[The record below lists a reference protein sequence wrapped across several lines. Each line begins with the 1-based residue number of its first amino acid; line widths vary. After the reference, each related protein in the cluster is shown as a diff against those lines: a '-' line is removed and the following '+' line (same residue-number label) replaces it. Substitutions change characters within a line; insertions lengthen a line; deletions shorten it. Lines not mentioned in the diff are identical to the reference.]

1 MTRVSI
7 MAATLGAA
15 LLWLA
20 PLPALAGD
28 VTGVWQRPS
37 GTSRIEIAPCGSALC
52 GTLVWLKTPRADTQN
67 PDPAKR
73 ARSLLG
79 TRTVMG
85 MKPAGDTGVWTGK
98 VYNAEDGKTYSGRMT
113 LEGPNRLSL
122 KGCVL
127 GGLICRGETW
137 SRVR

>member
-1 MTRVSI
+1 MTRLPVAPAVL
-7 MAATLGAA
+7 AAAV
-15 LLWLA
+15 LLLA
-20 PLPALAGD
+20 PLPVLAAD
-28 VTGVWQRPS
+28 ATGVWQRPS

-52 GTLVWLKTPRADTQN
+52 GTLVWLKAPRNDTQN

-73 ARSLLG
+73 SRPLLG
-79 TRTVMG
+79 TRTVTG
-85 MKPAGDTGVWTGK
+85 MTPTGSASVWKGK

-113 LEGPNRLSL
+113 LEGANKLSL

>member
-1 MTRVSI
+1 MTHSPVARTAV
-7 MAATLGAA
+7 AAV

-20 PLPALAGD
+20 PLPTLAAD
-28 VTGVWQRPS
+28 ATGVWQRPS
-37 GTSRIEIAPCGSALC
+37 GTSRIEITPCGSALC
-52 GTLVWLKTPRADTQN
+52 GTLVWLKTPRADTRN

-73 ARSLLG
+73 SRSLLG
-79 TRTVMG
+79 TRTVIG
-85 MKPAGDTGVWTGK
+85 MKPTGSAGVWKGK

-113 LEGPNRLSL
+113 LEGANKLSL

-137 SRVR
+137 NRVK

>member
-1 MTRVSI
+1 MSHIRLAASALAAAVLGFAST
-7 MAATLGAA
+7 ATLAA
-15 LLWLA
+15 DA
-20 PLPALAGD
+20 
-28 VTGVWQRPS
+28 TGVWQRPS
-37 GTSRIEIAPCGSALC
+37 GTSRIEISPCGSSLC
-52 GTLVWLKTPRADTQN
+52 GKLVWLKAPRNDSKN

-73 ARSLLG
+73 ARPLLG

-85 MKPAGDTGVWTGK
+85 MTPAGDAGVWKGK

-113 LEGPNRLSL
+113 LEGPDKLSL

-137 SRVR
+137 SRVK

>member
-1 MTRVSI
+1 MSRFPV
-7 MAATLGAA
+7 AAAVLAA
-15 LLWLA
+15 AYLSLA
-20 PLPALAGD
+20 PLPALAAD
-28 VTGVWQRPS
+28 ATGVWQRPS

-52 GTLVWLKTPRADTQN
+52 GTLVWLKAPRNDTQN

-73 ARSLLG
+73 SRPLLG

-85 MKPAGDTGVWTGK
+85 MTPTGNAGVWKGK

-113 LEGPNRLSL
+113 LEGANKLSL